1 MERIWKP
8 VQIKERYGLKSMQS
22 ARNYI
27 RRIDGHMENP
37 LGVYES
43 DLFAWED
50 SRRVR
55 KPKKLALYVPRTR
68 EG

>member
-1 MERIWKP
+1 MERIYTVKH
-8 VQIKERYGLKSMQS
+8 IASRYDCSQQC

-27 RRIDGHMENP
+27 RKIDGHLESP

-43 DLFAWED
+43 DLQRWENG
-50 SRRVR
+50 RRVGNPVNM
-55 KPKKLALYVPRTR
+55 KVPRKR

>member
-1 MERIWKP
+1 MERIWTTK
-8 VQIKERYGLKSMQS
+8 QIQDRYGVSPQS

-27 RRIDGHMENP
+27 RRIDGHLENP

-43 DLFAWED
+43 DLQRWENG
-50 SRRVR
+50 RRVG
-55 KPKKLALYVPRTR
+55 KPVTMKVPTRR

>member
-1 MERIWKP
+1 MERLLTVRHIAD
-8 VQIKERYGLKSMQS
+8 RYDCSMQC

-27 RRIDGHMENP
+27 RKIDGHLEAP

-43 DLFAWED
+43 DLQRWENN
-50 SRRVR
+50 RRVGTICTM
-55 KPKKLALYVPRTR
+55 KVPRTK

>member
-1 MERIWKP
+1 MERIWNTK
-8 VQIKERYGLKSMQS
+8 QIQERYGVSLQS

-27 RRIDGHMENP
+27 RRIDGHLENP

-43 DLFAWED
+43 DLQRWENG
-50 SRRVR
+50 RRVGR
-55 KPKKLALYVPRTR
+55 PATMRVPRTR

>member
-1 MERIWKP
+1 MERLLTVRHIAS
-8 VQIKERYGLKSMQS
+8 RYECSMQS

-27 RRIDGHMENP
+27 RRIDGHLENP

-43 DLFAWED
+43 DLQRWENG
-50 SRRVR
+50 RRVGR
-55 KPKKLALYVPRTR
+55 TQTMTVPRKR

>member
-1 MERIWKP
+1 MEPLLTVKH
-8 VQIKERYGLKSMQS
+8 VASRYDCSLQS

-27 RRIDGHMENP
+27 RKIDGHLEEP

-43 DLFAWED
+43 DLQRWEN
-50 SRRVR
+50 SRRVGKTVTMR
-55 KPKKLALYVPRTR
+55 VPRKR

>member
-1 MERIWKP
+1 MEKLYT
-8 VQIKERYGLKSMQS
+8 VNQISQRYSCSPQC

-27 RRIDGHMENP
+27 RRIDGHLESP

-43 DLFAWED
+43 DLMRWEH
-50 SRRVR
+50 SRRVGGSGSTMRISR
-55 KPKKLALYVPRTR
+55 KR

>member
-1 MERIWKP
+1 METIWTPKMM
-8 VQIKERYGLKSMQS
+8 QTRYGVSLQS

-27 RRIDGHMENP
+27 RRIDGHLENP

-43 DLFAWED
+43 DLQRWENG
-50 SRRVR
+50 RRVG
-55 KPKKLALYVPRTR
+55 KPVTMRVPRTK